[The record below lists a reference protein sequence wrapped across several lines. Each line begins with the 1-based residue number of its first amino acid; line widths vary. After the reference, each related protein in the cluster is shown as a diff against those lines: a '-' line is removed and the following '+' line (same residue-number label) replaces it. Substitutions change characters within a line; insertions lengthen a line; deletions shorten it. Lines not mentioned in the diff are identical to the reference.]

1 MDNNLSWFQSL
12 IGTISLFGQFAVP
25 LIFAIIS
32 FIRRKKY
39 IQGSKNIYGKIFL
52 HIVVTTI
59 ISTILLDIILLIFC
73 MKIFLGSGNFGIFIL
88 KTHAGRLIS
97 CLITVINLAKN
108 VVITQCSLKYFSDEN
123 KE

>member
-1 MDNNLSWFQSL
+1 MDNNLTWFQSL

-88 KTHAGRLIS
+88 PLFFIINLIVAIFLS
-97 CLITVINLAKN
+97 IAVYILVINTKS
-108 VVITQCSLKYFSDEN
+108 Q
-123 KE
+123 